1 MVVTMHRGSI
11 VHYIGGISRSRQPRG
26 IHPRFLMLESS
37 QRKPPLDF
45 ISKPLLRSRS
55 PSTPSNHKPG
65 DEHEGPISD
74 TEWEIRVGRAI
85 SILTAT
91 LPDFF
96 KTGLVTRFDASA
108 STSPFAF
115 VEAVHPSP
123 DLIYARNIRFR
134 YAPPGDEGVF
144 PRVLQIEGLPLYFA
158 SAAVVRTSLNTLYS
172 DMHLALNS
180 VEVSTLGVREREIK
194 IGYIVAGSSRVGG
207 GKAEWDILGT
217 YRFSPASGLIN
228 QHDVNSIHPA
238 PHSTVYNAFQRSL
251 EKLGLATPQPV
262 PRVETRNTNPST

>member
-1 MVVTMHRGSI
+1 MGNKTPFQLPFK
-11 VHYIGGISRSRQPRG
+11 ISLLGNSGPY
-26 IHPRFLMLESS
+26 FNSS
-37 QRKPPLDF
+37 KRP
-45 ISKPLLRSRS
+45 
-55 PSTPSNHKPG
+55 T
-65 DEHEGPISD
+65 
-74 TEWEIRVGRAI
+74 GRAI

-96 KTGLVTRFDASA
+96 KLGLVTRFDASA

-144 PRVLQIEGLPLYFA
+144 PRVLQIEGLPLYFT
-158 SAAVVRTSLNTLYS
+158 SAAVVRTSLNALYS
-172 DMHLALNS
+172 DMHVALNS
-180 VEVSTLGVREREIK
+180 VEVLTHGAREREIK
-194 IGYIVAGSSRVGG
+194 IGFTVGGSSRVGG

-217 YRFSPASGLIN
+217 YRFSPTSGLIN

-262 PRVETRNTNPST
+262 PRVDIRKTNPST